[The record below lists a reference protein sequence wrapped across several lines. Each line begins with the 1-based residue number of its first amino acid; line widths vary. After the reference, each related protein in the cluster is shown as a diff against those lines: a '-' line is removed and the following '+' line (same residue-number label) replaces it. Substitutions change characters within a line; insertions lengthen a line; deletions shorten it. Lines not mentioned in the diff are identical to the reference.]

1 MGQDAVGP
9 DGEARWRR
17 RQASGRGDR
26 ALLVDQPPPG
36 PPPCARCPGEA
47 GLPPA
52 RAMHT
57 AMRQMAGVLAELD
70 RPLTIK
76 RLRDGRRA
84 KTAQGGKAVGR
95 YPFGWSKDG
104 EVAREQRVLVAVRD
118 LRADGLRWR
127 DLADR
132 LNAGGGAYRPR
143 QARPW
148 TAARAA

>member
-1 MGQDAVGP
+1 
-9 DGEARWRR
+9 
-17 RQASGRGDR
+17 
-26 ALLVDQPPPG
+26 
-36 PPPCARCPGEA
+36 
-47 GLPPA
+47 
-52 RAMHT
+52 MHT

-70 RPLTIK
+70 RPLIIK

-127 DLADR
+127 DVADR
-132 LNAGGGAYRPR
+132 LNAGGAAYRPR
-143 QARPW
+143 NADAW
-148 TAARAA
+148 TAAGPAKVGRRADIG